1 MTKQDKTTNKSKP
14 SKKQRSFNGIIG
26 LLQLF
31 VVASVAYSTAVIVM
45 GTEGYIP
52 WALVAPQ
59 ALWAVCVLVKR
70 FSK

>member
-1 MTKQDKTTNKSKP
+1 MTKQNKATNNNKP
-14 SKKQRSFNGIIG
+14 AKKQRSFNGIMG
-26 LLQLF
+26 VLQLF
-31 VVASVAYSTAVIVM
+31 VVASVAYSTAVIAM

-52 WALVAPQ
+52 LALVAPQ